1 MPTSPL
7 RPVLLPHVL
16 ARRHIASDVRLVVL
30 HDTERLTHHRV
41 SERTWAVLA
50 AMDGTRD
57 VEGLVAHAS
66 QQGFGAT
73 LEEVTDL
80 VRDLAENGL
89 IGERE
94 EAAAR
99 ALLPSAPP
107 AAACDPTRPVRQLPG
122 FRLSC
127 DGSGSC
133 CRFYPSIAFSPLD
146 AARARAHQPAVL
158 DGGMDEPRVFLP
170 MAGHARSM
178 LAVTLVDGRCAFLQG
193 DLGCGIHRA
202 SGPDQKPLGCRTYP
216 ARFVDDGEAIRV
228 TPWLECACVF
238 TSGAG
243 TARGGE
249 LLVGEQVQTRAELDP
264 AFFIEALPAEIP
276 VSSSRRASRAEV
288 ARWSDAVFD
297 ASMTGDGVAAFVAL
311 SVALEKHGLDAA
323 ASRDALATPAR
334 PERTSFDAALAAFQ
348 PHIERFAAETWR
360 AQNDLVRATATALA
374 SASTLAASLAEDLL
388 QGPGTQAAAERFY
401 MRGVLFGHQLVQPK
415 GLRSMSLLAF
425 DRAFRMLLGR
435 SLAVVAS
442 LAELSDPAF
451 AWPVGLVDST
461 MRGYGLSLYARD
473 LSLC

>member
-1 MPTSPL
+1 MSTLPL
-7 RPVLLPHVL
+7 RPLLLPHVL
-16 ARRHIASDVRLVVL
+16 ARRHVASDVRLVVL
-30 HDTERLTHHRV
+30 HDIERLTHHRV
-41 SERTWAVLA
+41 SERTWAVLS

-57 VEGLVAHAS
+57 VEGLVAHAAL
-66 QQGFGAT
+66 QGFAAT
-73 LEEVTDL
+73 VDEVADL
-80 VRDLAENGL
+80 VRDLTENGL

-94 EAAAR
+94 GAAAR
-99 ALLPSAPP
+99 DLLPSAPAGESDP
-107 AAACDPTRPVRQLPG
+107 ARSVRQLPG

-127 DGSGSC
+127 NGAGSC

-146 AARARAHQPAVL
+146 AARARACQPAVL

-238 TSGAG
+238 SSGAG

-249 LLVGEQVQTRAELDP
+249 PLVGELVRTRAELDP
-264 AFFIEALPAEIP
+264 AFFIEALPAE
-276 VSSSRRASRAEV
+276 VLVGSSRQASRGEV

-297 ASMTGDGVAAFVAL
+297 APTLGDGVASFVAL
-311 SVALEKHGLDAA
+311 SAALERYGLDAA
-323 ASRDALATPAR
+323 AARDALGAPPR
-334 PERTSFDAALAAFQ
+334 PDRSSFDAALAAFQ
-348 PHIERFAAETWR
+348 PRIDRLASETWR
-360 AQNDLVRATATALA
+360 AESDLVRTTATALS
-374 SASTLAASLAEDLL
+374 SASTLAASLVDELL
-388 QGPGTQAAAERFY
+388 EGPGAQATAERFY
-401 MRGVLFGHQLVQPK
+401 MRGVLFGHQLVQLK
-415 GLRSMSLLAF
+415 GLRPMSLLAF

-451 AWPVGLVDST
+451 AWPLGLVDAS
-461 MRGYGLSLYARD
+461 MRGYGLSVYTRD